1 MTFNNTTLY
10 RWYNE
15 IIDTTQRLHIPQE
28 LLNCNTRNIVCIMNR
43 QHMFVWLR
51 YANREEFHSRILSF
65 YLDKESFNKDVMLWL
80 GVKRNPHKLG
90 IHYVFLVEML
100 KKKGK

>member
-1 MTFNNTTLY
+1 MTFNNTMLY
-10 RWYNE
+10 KWYNE

-28 LLNCNTRNIVCIMNR
+28 LLNCNTRNIACIMNR

-51 YANREEFHSRILSF
+51 YANREDFHSRILSF
-65 YLDKESFNKDVMLWL
+65 YLDKESFNKEVMLWL
-80 GVKRNPHKLG
+80 GVKCNPRKLG
-90 IHYVFLVEML
+90 MHYVFLVEML